1 MLEGAFWTL
10 SAFAFAFGS
19 RYLYRAYDLANVSLA
34 ILAGLL
40 SGMTGWRR
48 RGVGV
53 FIARWRV
60 DRSGGQVAAAPS
72 PRHKGP
78 ASLALSS
85 SPLFPSPPRSPS
97 RNRHGAHHQDQ

>member
-40 SGMTGWRR
+40 W
-48 RGVGV
+48 
-53 FIARWRV
+53 IA
-60 DRSGGQVAAAPS
+60 
-72 PRHKGP
+72 
-78 ASLALSS
+78 
-85 SPLFPSPPRSPS
+85 
-97 RNRHGAHHQDQ
+97 